1 MPKCYPE
8 TKLIASLILDKH
20 FLDTL
25 NNIANGIEKNINYDV
40 SMLWNLQEQ
49 LIPYHPHHSI
59 KNFMTPI
66 QCAKDEIE
74 ICNINYNSTYVI
86 LYCSKY
92 LEEIIRYFLSMLRPV
107 MKFKYRLL
115 SFGNLIKKLEN
126 YDFLPK
132 AIVEALNQ
140 IYILNS
146 RAQSEQE
153 AQFKAMDAITVYIC
167 SLIIGCRLLELSDQR
182 LKVSESKCLDNFY
195 KVNAGD

>member
-20 FLDTL
+20 SLDTL
-25 NNIANGIEKNINYDV
+25 DNIADGIEKNINYDV

-59 KNFMTPI
+59 KSFMIPI

-74 ICNINYNSTYVI
+74 ICNINYNSTYVM

-92 LEEIIRYFLSMLRPV
+92 LEEIIRYFLSMLHPV
-107 MKFKYRLL
+107 RKFKFKLF
-115 SFGNLIKKLEN
+115 SFGSLIKRLES

-132 AIVEALNQ
+132 AIIEALGQ
-140 IYILNS
+140 IYLLNS
-146 RAQSEQE
+146 KAHSEQE
-153 AQFKAMDAITVYIC
+153 AQFKPLDAITIYIC
-167 SLIIGCRLLELSDQR
+167 SLMIGCRLLELSDQR
-182 LKVSESKCLDNFY
+182 LKISEKRCLDSFY
-195 KVNAGD
+195 KVAVRE